1 VQFTARLQDS
11 VGFIQNANRVSDMLQ
26 NVTTID
32 NVKLC
37 GTERG
42 LMRIGLYK
50 VEIRLELF
58 LCALK
63 LLRGRLDAPHVSLGM
78 VCSNLRRDDA
88 KPTADFEN

>member
-1 VQFTARLQDS
+1 M
-11 VGFIQNANRVSDMLQ
+11 GFVQNANRINDMLQ

-37 GTERG
+37 GTERR
-42 LMRIGLYK
+42 MMCIGLNK

-63 LLRGRLDAPHVSLGM
+63 LLCSILDAPHVSLGM
-78 VCSNLRRDDA
+78 VCRNLLRDDA